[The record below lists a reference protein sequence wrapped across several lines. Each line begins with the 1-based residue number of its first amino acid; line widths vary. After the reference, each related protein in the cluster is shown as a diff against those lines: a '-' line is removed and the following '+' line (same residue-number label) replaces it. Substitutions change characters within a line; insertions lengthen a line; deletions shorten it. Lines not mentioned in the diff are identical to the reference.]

1 METMEWTKQSEE
13 MFKTW
18 TETQKKVWE
27 DCLKAMQ
34 GFSVMQG
41 FGKSPSTE
49 VWEKTVDTWHQTIQ
63 RVLDAQLE
71 GARHWAE
78 SASTAKGS
86 TEETAEWA
94 KRGQELITRGTETQ
108 KQLWENWFE
117 FVKKLDVSNMT
128 NWGRDGQKFVQSCQ
142 ETIQKALESQTE
154 WVRAAGQ
161 TRKTS

>member
-1 METMEWTKQSEE
+1 MGKDCGHVAPNDTK
-13 MFKTW
+13 
-18 TETQKKVWE
+18 
-27 DCLKAMQ
+27 
-34 GFSVMQG
+34 G
-41 FGKSPSTE
+41 
-49 VWEKTVDTWHQTIQ
+49 
-63 RVLDAQLE
+63 
-71 GARHWAE
+71 HWAE

>member
-1 METMEWTKQSEE
+1 METMEWAKQSEE

-18 TETQKKVWE
+18 TETQKKLWE
-27 DCLKAMQ
+27 DCLKA
-34 GFSVMQG
+34 MQG

-63 RVLDAQLE
+63 RVLEAQLE

-108 KQLWENWFE
+108 KQLWGNWFE